1 MTEPTLTCPTCRTE
15 IKLTE
20 SLAAPL
26 IADTRRHYEAQL
38 ARQEAEI
45 ASREAALRQQQEQI
59 AAARQDIDA
68 QVAAT
73 LDQERGRIAA
83 AEAEKAKRLLATDLE
98 DRTRQIAE
106 LNDVLK
112 ARDAKLAE
120 AQQAQA
126 DLIRKQRE
134 LDDAKREIDL
144 TVQKQVQT
152 ELTAVREKAKQ
163 ETEEALSLK
172 VREKEEQI
180 ASMQRQIEDL
190 RRKSEQG
197 SQQLQGEVQELA
209 LEALLRQK
217 FARDAFDPVPKG
229 EFGGDLIQHVIG
241 PTGQICGSILWEA
254 KRTKNWSDGW
264 LAKLREDQ
272 RAAKADVALIVSQA
286 LPKGLQTFD
295 LIDGVWVTEPRYAV
309 AVAVA
314 LRESLIALSAARLAG
329 EGQQTKMELVY
340 QYLTGPRFRHRIEA
354 VVEHFSDM
362 QADLD
367 RERKTMMRLWAKR
380 EEQIRG
386 VANRRLGFTATCK
399 ASPAAACSKSKDWK
413 CQCWMGLPASRL
425 LNDGP
430 SPRALEDAVRFRYD
444 SNPGNDV
451 LRTVGQAAAFSLRQ
465 YTH

>member
-1 MTEPTLTCPTCRTE
+1 VRKPSRHHDSLPVSGRLLDSSRSSEPPAMPEPMITCPNCRTE

-26 IADTRRHYEAQL
+26 IADTRRRYDEQL
-38 ARQEAEI
+38 ARKETEVAG
-45 ASREAALRQQQEQI
+45 REAAVREQLAQI
-59 AAARQDIDA
+59 ALARESIDA
-68 QVAAT
+68 EVAAK
-73 LDQERGRIAA
+73 LDNERGLIAA
-83 AEAEKAKRLLATDLE
+83 KEAQKAQRLVATDMEQKVKDL
-98 DRTRQIAE
+98 AE
-106 LNDVLK
+106 LNEVLK
-112 ARDAKLAE
+112 QRDAKLAE

-134 LDDAKREIDL
+134 LDDAKREMDL
-144 TVQKQVQT
+144 TIQKQVQA
-152 ELTAVREKAKQ
+152 ELGAVRDQAKQ
-163 ETEEALSLK
+163 EAEAALTLR

-190 RRKSEQG
+190 RRKAEQG

-217 FARDAFDPVPKG
+217 FPRDAFDPVPKG
-229 EFGGDLIQHVIG
+229 EFGGDLIQHVVG

-264 LAKLREDQ
+264 LGKVREDQ
-272 RAAKADVALIVSQA
+272 RAAKADMALIVSHA

-295 LIDGVWVTEPRYAV
+295 QIDGVWVTEPRCAV
-309 AVAVA
+309 AVAIA
-314 LRESLIALSAARLAG
+314 LRESLIALAAARLAG

-354 VVEHFSDM
+354 VVERFSDM

-386 VANRRLGFTATCK
+386 VVESTAGLYGDLQGI
-399 ASPAAACSKSKDWK
+399 AGRSLLEIDGLEQPLLDGPAA
-413 CQCWMGLPASRL
+413 
-425 LNDGP
+425 
-430 SPRALEDAVRFRYD
+430 DA
-444 SNPGNDV
+444 
-451 LRTVGQAAAFSLRQ
+451 AE
-465 YTH
+465 

>member
-1 MTEPTLTCPTCRTE
+1 MTEPRLTCPTCRTE

-26 IADTRRHYEAQL
+26 IADTCRRYEDKL
-38 ARQEAEI
+38 ARKKAEV
-45 ASREAALRQQQEQI
+45 ATREAAIRDQQEQI
-59 AAARQDIDA
+59 VAARQGIDA
-68 QVAAT
+68 QVAAK

-83 AEAEKAKRLLATDLE
+83 AEAEKARRLLATDLE

-106 LNDVLK
+106 LNEVLK
-112 ARDAKLAE
+112 QRDSKLAE

-152 ELTAVREKAKQ
+152 ELTAVREKARQ
-163 ETEEALSLK
+163 ETEEALGLK

-190 RRKSEQG
+190 RRKAEQG

-209 LEALLRQK
+209 LEGLLRQK
-217 FARDAFDPVPKG
+217 FPRDAFDPVPKG
-229 EFGGDLIQHVIG
+229 EFGGDLIQHVVG

-264 LAKLREDQ
+264 LGKLREDQ

-295 LIDGVWVTEPRYAV
+295 QIDGVWVTEPRCAV
-309 AVAVA
+309 AVAIA

-354 VVEHFSDM
+354 VVERFTDM

-367 RERKTMMRLWAKR
+367 RERKAMMRLWAKR

-386 VANRRLGFTATCK
+386 VVESTA
-399 ASPAAACSKSKDWK
+399 
-413 CQCWMGLPASRL
+413 GLYGDLQGIAGRTL
-425 LNDGP
+425 LEIEGLEIPLLDGP
-430 SPRALEDAVRFRYD
+430 AGIE
-444 SNPGNDV
+444 
-451 LRTVGQAAAFSLRQ
+451 AAE
-465 YTH
+465 

>member
-1 MTEPTLTCPTCRTE
+1 MIRAGHPKASIMTEPTLTCPTCRTE

-26 IADTRRHYEAQL
+26 IADTRKRYETQL
-38 ARQEAEI
+38 ARKETEI
-45 ASREAALRQQQEQI
+45 ATREAAIRQQQEQI
-59 AAARQDIDA
+59 AAARSGIDA
-68 QVAAT
+68 EVSAK
-73 LDQERGRIAA
+73 LDQERAKIAA
-83 AEAEKAKRLLATDLE
+83 AEAQKARRIVATDLE
-98 DRTRQIAE
+98 NRTREIAD
-106 LNDVLK
+106 LNEVLK
-112 ARDAKLAE
+112 QRDAKLAE

-134 LDDAKREIDL
+134 LDDARREIDL
-144 TVQKQVQT
+144 TIQKQVQA
-152 ELTAVREKAKQ
+152 ELGTVREKVKQ
-163 ETEEALSLK
+163 ETEAALILK

-190 RRKSEQG
+190 KRKAEQG

-209 LEALLRQK
+209 LEGLLRQK
-217 FARDAFDPVPKG
+217 FPRDAFDPVPKG
-229 EFGGDLIQHVIG
+229 EFGGDLIQHVVG

-264 LAKLREDQ
+264 LGKLREDQ
-272 RAAKADVALIVSQA
+272 RVAKADVALLVSHA

-295 LIDGVWVTEPRYAV
+295 QIDGVWVTEPRCAV
-309 AVAVA
+309 AVAIA

-354 VVEHFSDM
+354 VVERFAEM

-367 RERKTMMRLWAKR
+367 RERKAMMRLWAKR

-386 VANRRLGFTATCK
+386 VVEATA
-399 ASPAAACSKSKDWK
+399 
-413 CQCWMGLPASRL
+413 GLYGDLQGIAGRTL
-425 LNDGP
+425 LEIEGLEMPLLDGP
-430 SPRALEDAVRFRYD
+430 TGIE
-444 SNPGNDV
+444 
-451 LRTVGQAAAFSLRQ
+451 AAE
-465 YTH
+465 